1 MLDPL
6 TALGLAGNIVQFV
19 DFTIRLLEDAQ
30 KIQKSAHGTLQENL
44 DVETVAKTIRTLQK
58 KLRLQGGHSMID
70 DGKAENSLEQ
80 LCSGCDETAE
90 ELLEVLGKLKIQGN
104 KSPWKSMRHAI
115 KSIKG
120 KAVVEEICGRLK
132 RFQDA
137 LELTI
142 IVDLRCVEELA
153 VRTNELTSD
162 LQTKA

>member
-115 KSIKG
+115 KHQRESS
-120 KAVVEEICGRLK
+120 C
-132 RFQDA
+132 
-137 LELTI
+137 
-142 IVDLRCVEELA
+142 
-153 VRTNELTSD
+153 
-162 LQTKA
+162 